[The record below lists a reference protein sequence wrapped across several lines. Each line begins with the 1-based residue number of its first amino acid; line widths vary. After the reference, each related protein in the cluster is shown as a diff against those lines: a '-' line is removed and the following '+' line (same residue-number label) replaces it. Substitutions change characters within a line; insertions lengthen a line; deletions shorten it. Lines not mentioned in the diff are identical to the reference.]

1 MKWVKVKDPDGV
13 FYHYEITAKGGN
25 DMEDLEKRIEEW
37 EEYKRELK
45 RKIANTPD
53 EQKRNFLK
61 KRLTIAIKT
70 LERLR
75 NQQWREL

>member
-1 MKWVKVKDPDGV
+1 
-13 FYHYEITAKGGN
+13 
-25 DMEDLEKRIEEW
+25 MEDLEKRIEEW

-45 RKIANTPD
+45 RKIANTSD

-75 NQQWREL
+75 DQQWREL

>member
-1 MKWVKVKDPDGV
+1 
-13 FYHYEITAKGGN
+13 
-25 DMEDLEKRIEEW
+25 MEDLEKKIEEW
-37 EEYKRELK
+37 EEYRRELK

-61 KRLTIAIKT
+61 KKLTIAIKT

-75 NQQWREL
+75 DQQWREL

>member
-1 MKWVKVKDPDGV
+1 
-13 FYHYEITAKGGN
+13 
-25 DMEDLEKRIEEW
+25 MEDLEKRIEEW
-37 EEYKRELK
+37 ENYKKQLIN
-45 RKIANTPD
+45 KIANTND

-75 NQQWREL
+75 DQQWREL